1 MTTPFGAAG
10 ILIGALIIADAAAA
24 GTLVSRTLPPGP
36 HAGSRERDYQ
46 VFVPDAASDGAAA
59 PMVMVLHGC
68 LQTEQN
74 MIAETRFIEVAEREG
89 FVAVFPF
96 ITSYPFFP
104 LRAQNCWGF
113 FIEQHRHEG
122 LGEPTDLRRILQA
135 VEDEFPIDPDRRY
148 VAGLSSGAAMAV
160 VMAVAY
166 SEDVAAAGAVAGLPY
181 GENACAV
188 QNGCFSGIAHKP
200 VAELVAAMQAEQQG
214 AKEQRLVPMIAIHST
229 NDMTVPLRNAQN
241 LRDSWIAY
249 YGASATPADTADCT
263 AEGVSCE
270 HMRFADE
277 QGRTVVETV
286 FYSGPPS
293 GRTHFWVGD
302 DAGMFADPDGPS
314 ATELLWAFFERHS
327 LASGAHT
334 GIDLEPAEIDGTSA
348 TIRGSISAE
357 IRIEGVFLRLEGTA
371 PQAERPAEGS
381 PAFQARFEDLP
392 NDTRYTPV
400 ARVVLDDGTSQSAT
414 GDDFAIGEPP
424 EVPEINAVHGTFQEH
439 ILAGRIAVQQAP
451 CMLGLGVCDADFNTL
466 FFRHGLETFALHN
479 PAGTDRWYLDPANI
493 PDS

>member
-1 MTTPFGAAG
+1 MRTPFGVAG
-10 ILIGALIIADAAAA
+10 ILIGALMIADGAAA

-46 VFVPDAASDGAAA
+46 VFVPDAASDEAAA
-59 PMVMVLHGC
+59 PVVMVLHGC

-74 MIAETRFIEVAEREG
+74 MIAETRFIELAEREG

-148 VAGLSSGAAMAV
+148 VVGLSSGAAMAV
-160 VMAVAY
+160 VMAIAY
-166 SEDVAAAGAVAGLPY
+166 SEDIAAAGAVAGLPY
-181 GENACAV
+181 GEDACAV
-188 QNGCFSGIAHKP
+188 QNGCLSGIAHKP
-200 VAELVAAMQAEQQG
+200 VPHFVAAMQAEQQD
-214 AKEQRLVPMIAIHST
+214 AKEQRLVPMMAIHST
-229 NDMTVPLRNAQN
+229 NDMVVPIRNAQN

-249 YGASATPADTADCT
+249 HDANPNPAATEDCAT
-263 AEGVSCE
+263 EGVSCE
-270 HMRFADE
+270 HTRFADE
-277 QGRTVVETV
+277 EGRTVVETV

-314 ATELLWAFFERHS
+314 ATELLWAFFEQHL
-327 LASGAHT
+327 LASGARAD
-334 GIDLEPAEIDGTSA
+334 IDLEPAEIEGTSA
-348 TIRGSISAE
+348 TIRGSVSAGTG
-357 IRIEGVFLRLEGTA
+357 IEGVFLRLEGAA
-371 PQAERPAEGS
+371 PQPERPAEGR
-381 PAFQARFEDLP
+381 PEFQARFEDLP
-392 NDTRYTPV
+392 SDTRYTPV

-414 GDDFAIGEPP
+414 GADFAIGEPP

-479 PAGTDRWYLDPANI
+479 PAGTARWYLDPANI
-493 PDS
+493 PPS